1 LSQKDSSTSHTPGTL
16 QSFELIAKNESIDIK
31 SIRNKFCEIMIQVND
46 FYKLTHDDIE
56 KGSEVLRNAF
66 IDYPTFRY
74 LFPDLNEREKK
85 LRQIMRFFLK
95 CGLIHGNVIAPS
107 KDIEGISIWYKSKD
121 LNFSLGSLLKAGLIS
136 LLLNLGT
143 KSFNRFKRLGDTK
156 KSNRD
161 KIIEEE
167 YYFLDVIGIDP
178 SFARRG
184 YAKLLIDSILL
195 QVDKENMSCFLET
208 SNIKNIDYYSRH
220 GFDLLSKYE
229 YDGLESFCLLR
240 K

>member
-1 LSQKDSSTSHTPGTL
+1 
-16 QSFELIAKNESIDIK
+16 
-31 SIRNKFCEIMIQVND
+31 MIQVND
-46 FYKLTHDDIE
+46 LYKLTYNDIE

-121 LNFSLGSLLKAGLIS
+121 LNFSLSSLIKAGLIS
-136 LLLNLGT
+136 LFFNLGI
-143 KSFNRFKRLGDTK
+143 KSFNRFKELGDTK

-161 KIIEEE
+161 KMIEGD

-178 SFARRG
+178 SFARCG
-184 YAKLLIDSILL
+184 NAKLLINYILL
-195 QVDKENMSCFLET
+195 QVDKENMNCFLET
-208 SNIKNIDYYSRH
+208 SNIKNVDYYSKF
-220 GFDLLSKYE
+220 GFELFSKYE
-229 YDGLESFCLLR
+229 HDGLESFCLLR
-240 K
+240 HWNKRKFI